1 MVSTAPGLFKGSILI
16 MALKPDGSANRM
28 PVAKAYLKH
37 SLSRAERDKIHDY
50 IVNGLNELG
59 AEGSFDLNAAIEGTL
74 SVEKARGAI
83 LDYIRRA
90 WQDSTASGGLTRT
103 PADDGALRAGGRA
116 ATGGGELVRECPY
129 ILRNGILGLRW
140 TGWSFVNAV
149 LRPGLPR

>member
-1 MVSTAPGLFKGSILI
+1 MITSDVRSRWGKVTTIEHHAFGCMVSTAPGLFKGSILI

-59 AEGSFDLNAAIEGTL
+59 AEGSFDLNAAIEGTF

-90 WQDSTASGGLTRT
+90 VAR
-103 PADDGALRAGGRA
+103 
-116 ATGGGELVRECPY
+116 
-129 ILRNGILGLRW
+129 
-140 TGWSFVNAV
+140 
-149 LRPGLPR
+149 